1 MKKILYL
8 LTVTSLILFA
18 CVQNVY
24 AASYSVSVSSST
36 VEPYGTVTVTVNA
49 SGCEGSFYVSA
60 TSGASVTGNT
70 LIWSGESTTV
80 KASSSSFTITVTPQS
95 VADSNNGTNITSKL
109 SAKSQTIT
117 VRQATQSGG
126 GNSSSINNSS
136 SSNSNNNYTQNYPQ
150 GSSDSS
156 STEPAK
162 SNDASLASLQI
173 SDGTLSPAFKSGTT
187 NYELSLPSDAESI
200 KIEAKA
206 NDSKASVSGAGEI
219 SLKQGNNK
227 IEIIV
232 TAEDG
237 TTKTY
242 TINAY
247 VEEKPEVYLN
257 YHDQELGIV
266 KNTDQVSKPSD
277 AFEETTLEIDGKEV
291 TGWTNNI
298 MDVTVLYMIDEES
311 GEKNFYIYD
320 TESKSITSIF
330 KPVALLG
337 NNLYIIDIDEDL
349 QDRIGMTF
357 TTVTV
362 DEQELPGWTFDEAGF
377 DSYCLIYVMNEQGE
391 KQYYQYEA
399 TQNTLQLYSN
409 AAPISTE
416 SYEKSQQVEKIA
428 IILAGVFGV
437 TTIAALIGCVVIRR
451 RSNLRVRRLVK
462 KENLFEE

>member
-1 MKKILYL
+1 MNKFLNK
-8 LTVTSLILFA
+8 LTILFMISLLFVPIVA
-18 CVQNVY
+18 I
-24 AASYSVSVSSST
+24 AKT
-36 VEPYGTVTVTVNA
+36 VKPGETFTVTV
-49 SGCEGSFYVSA
+49 GCGAIEGS
-60 TSGASVTGNT
+60 
-70 LIWSGESTTV
+70 V
-80 KASSSSFTITVTPQS
+80 KASGNNATIISSDNWCDRGKTVSASAKAGAAGTASITFTTVDATNTDTMTDASGLSLGDGSVTVATSSS
-95 VADSNNGTNITSKL
+95 
-109 SAKSQTIT
+109 
-117 VRQATQSGG
+117 
-126 GNSSSINNSS
+126 NSSNSGSS
-136 SSNSNNNYTQNYPQ
+136 SSNQSQSSQQNTQTNLQQ
-150 GSSDSS
+150 GSQA
-156 STEPAK
+156 TETDTTSK

-257 YHDQELGIV
+257 YHDQELGVV

-277 AFEETTLEIDGKEV
+277 AFEEVTLEIDGKEV
-291 TGWTNNI
+291 TGWKNNI
-298 MDVTVLYMIDEES
+298 MEVTVLYMIDEES

-437 TTIAALIGCVVIRR
+437 TTIAALIGCVVICR

>member
-1 MKKILYL
+1 MLYNKINKSVLVVCSIL
-8 LTVTSLILFA
+8 LCCALFIPLQVRAAGAYITASSYTIYVGDTVTFTVGA
-18 CVQNVY
+18 NN
-24 AASYSVSVSSST
+24 AAGYITVSGDVNDYDWFDNSTKTYSVK
-36 VEPYGTVTVTVNA
+36 
-49 SGCEGSFYVSA
+49 A
-60 TSGASVTGNT
+60 TSTG
-70 LIWSGESTTV
+70 
-80 KASSSSFTITVTPQS
+80 TIDVNIQGV
-95 VADSNNGTNITSKL
+95 VADYNTEKDISVNSSISVKVIQRPSSNQSQSSQQNTQTNL
-109 SAKSQTIT
+109 QQGSQT
-117 VRQATQSGG
+117 
-126 GNSSSINNSS
+126 
-136 SSNSNNNYTQNYPQ
+136 
-150 GSSDSS
+150 
-156 STEPAK
+156 TETDTTSK

-257 YHDQELGIV
+257 YHDQELGVV

-277 AFEETTLEIDGKEV
+277 AFEEVTLEIDGKEV
-291 TGWTNNI
+291 TGWKNNI
-298 MDVTVLYMIDEES
+298 MEVTVLYMIDEES

-391 KQYYQYEA
+391 KQYYQYET

-437 TTIAALIGCVVIRR
+437 TTIAALIGCVVICR